1 MIIIKVHPIFTKPL
15 TVASAFG
22 SVASFFEPERV
33 QNLVI
38 QYRSKLHFNEMH
50 GCKLRTRD
58 PLPVKVPVK
67 KQFSKIFISPKV
79 VSWHFKGGYLNDF

>member
-50 GCKLRTRD
+50 GCKLRTR
-58 PLPVKVPVK
+58 K
-67 KQFSKIFISPKV
+67 SNIFISPKV
-79 VSWHFKGGYLNDF
+79 ASWHFKGGYLNDF